1 MLALVLC
8 LVLGV
13 MMLNLVMLVGLCPT
27 SDDHNDAAAA
37 AADDDDV
44 DNHHHH
50 DIEWVA
56 ATFDPSRESW
66 SWLSI
71 APPLSQYFEE
81 NNQKNYLNKS
91 RQTELKHK

>member
-1 MLALVLC
+1 
-8 LVLGV
+8 
-13 MMLNLVMLVGLCPT
+13 MLNLMMLVGLCPT

-37 AADDDDV
+37 AAADDDVDDDD

-66 SWLSI
+66 S
-71 APPLSQYFEE
+71 
-81 NNQKNYLNKS
+81 
-91 RQTELKHK
+91 

>member
-1 MLALVLC
+1 
-8 LVLGV
+8 
-13 MMLNLVMLVGLCPT
+13 MLNLMMLVGLCPT

-37 AADDDDV
+37 ADDDGDDDDD

-66 SWLSI
+66 S
-71 APPLSQYFEE
+71 
-81 NNQKNYLNKS
+81 
-91 RQTELKHK
+91 